1 MRNTI
6 KNAIAESV
14 KDLLMGGFQTS
25 FTNKELKDLGI
36 KIPDVQISSE
46 KVHKIRMKTRFSQ
59 TVFARLLN
67 VSPSSVRQWEQG
79 KRKPTGSTK
88 VLLEIL
94 DKEPSI
100 LNYRISGVRHSNS
113 DGA

>member
-1 MRNTI
+1 MR
-6 KNAIAESV
+6 NAIAESV
-14 KDLLMGGFQTS
+14 KDLLMGGFHTS
-25 FTNKELKDLGI
+25 FTDKELKSMGI
-36 KIPDVQISSE
+36 KIPDVHITSE
-46 KVHKIRMKTRFSQ
+46 KVRKIRLKTHFSQ

-79 KRKPTGSTK
+79 KRMPTGSTK

-100 LNYRISGVRHSNS
+100 LNYRILGKHHPDRS
-113 DGA
+113 AA